1 MHDFLETEPALA
13 LGLASVLVIWLIG
26 VGSDIWRRTR
36 GRKPQTRSP
45 WWHWVVTVVMLWSL
59 ALISVWTWSSSG
71 RPVVTLGFE
80 LGQGW
85 QNWVAWALVI
95 GFLAPQILQLVA
107 INRSDDMKA
116 QVRALVFESRDYD
129 TVMPRRRADV
139 WGYQIVAVTAGIT
152 EEIVFR
158 AFLISVFALWM
169 PVWPAAGLALVLFL
183 TAHAY
188 QGVSGIVRILPV
200 SVVLTLCYVLSGSL
214 WPVIVLHVA
223 VDVLS
228 GVMVWLVLPRA
239 GMIEL
244 PDRAPDAQPVG

>member
-1 MHDFLETEPALA
+1 
-13 LGLASVLVIWLIG
+13 
-26 VGSDIWRRTR
+26 
-36 GRKPQTRSP
+36 
-45 WWHWVVTVVMLWSL
+45 
-59 ALISVWTWSSSG
+59 
-71 RPVVTLGFE
+71 
-80 LGQGW
+80 
-85 QNWVAWALVI
+85 
-95 GFLAPQILQLVA
+95 
-107 INRSDDMKA
+107 MKA
-116 QVRALVFESRDYD
+116 QVRALVFESGDYD

-214 WPVIVLHVA
+214 WPGIVLHVA

-228 GVMVWLVLPRA
+228 GVMVWLVLPRD
-239 GMIEL
+239 GLIEIAD
-244 PDRAPDAQPVG
+244 PEPDAQPVG